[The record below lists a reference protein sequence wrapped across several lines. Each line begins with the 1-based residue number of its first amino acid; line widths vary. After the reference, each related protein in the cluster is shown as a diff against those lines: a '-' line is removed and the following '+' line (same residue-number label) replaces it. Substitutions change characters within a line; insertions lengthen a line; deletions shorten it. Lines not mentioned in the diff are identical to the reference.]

1 MKLFSQILL
10 ILGALV
16 VFSGCSETQESE
28 TSSVELKVTAEKPDN
43 FESLPLVEKI
53 EFHIENDQYDDALNL
68 LRPLD
73 ESDQQIK
80 ELLIATHMT
89 YGLNL
94 TYGSLT
100 DQRTRMP
107 EALRQFRRVLE
118 LDPSNS
124 SAQAEIDQIEGI
136 YRSMNREIP
145 QGVAE

>member
-1 MKLFSQILL
+1 MKLFLKILL
-10 ILGALV
+10 IVAVVVALT
-16 VFSGCSETQESE
+16 GCAEQPESDIP
-28 TSSVELKVTAEKPDN
+28 TVEPKVIMEKPDN
-43 FESLPLVEKI
+43 FESLSLAEKI
-53 EFHIENDQYDDALNL
+53 EFYIQNDQYPAALNL

-73 ESDQQIK
+73 ENDQQIK

-118 LDPSNS
+118 LDSTNTA
-124 SAQAEIDQIEGI
+124 AQAEIDQIEGI
-136 YRSMNREIP
+136 YRSLNREIP

>member
-73 ESDQQIK
+73 ENDQQIK

-107 EALRQFRRVLE
+107 EALRQLRRVLE
-118 LDPSNS
+118 LDPSNT

>member
-1 MKLFSQILL
+1 MKLFSQIVL

-73 ESDQQIK
+73 ENDQQIK

-107 EALRQFRRVLE
+107 EALRQLRRVLE
-118 LDPSNS
+118 LDPSNT

>member
-28 TSSVELKVTAEKPDN
+28 TSSVELKVTVEKPDN

-73 ESDQQIK
+73 ENDQQIK

-118 LDPSNS
+118 LDPSNT

-136 YRSMNREIP
+136 YLSMNREIP

>member
-1 MKLFSQILL
+1 M
-10 ILGALV
+10 
-16 VFSGCSETQESE
+16 
-28 TSSVELKVTAEKPDN
+28 
-43 FESLPLVEKI
+43 EKI

-73 ESDQQIK
+73 ENDQQIK

-118 LDPSNS
+118 LDPSNT

>member
-68 LRPLD
+68 LRPFD
-73 ESDQQIK
+73 ENDQQIK

-118 LDPSNS
+118 LDPSNTA
-124 SAQAEIDQIEGI
+124 AQAEIDQIEGI

>member
-73 ESDQQIK
+73 ENDQQIK

-107 EALRQFRRVLE
+107 EALRQLRRVLE
-118 LDPSNS
+118 LDPSNT
-124 SAQAEIDQIEGI
+124 SAQAEIDQIESI

>member
-28 TSSVELKVTAEKPDN
+28 TSSVELKVTVEKPDN

-73 ESDQQIK
+73 ENDKQIK

-118 LDPSNS
+118 LDPSNT

>member
-28 TSSVELKVTAEKPDN
+28 TSSVELKVTVEKPDN

-53 EFHIENDQYDDALNL
+53 KFHIENDQYDDALNL

-73 ESDQQIK
+73 ENDQQIK

-118 LDPSNS
+118 LDPSNT

>member
-1 MKLFSQILL
+1 MKLFSQKLL

>member
-28 TSSVELKVTAEKPDN
+28 TSSVELKVTVEKPDN

-73 ESDQQIK
+73 ENDQQIK

-118 LDPSNS
+118 LDPSNT

>member
-1 MKLFSQILL
+1 MKLFIKILL
-10 ILGALV
+10 IVAVVVALT
-16 VFSGCSETQESE
+16 GCAEKPESDIP
-28 TSSVELKVTAEKPDN
+28 TVEPKVILEKPDN
-43 FESLPLVEKI
+43 FESLSLPEKI
-53 EFHIENDQYDDALNL
+53 EFYIQNDQYPAALNL

-73 ESDQQIK
+73 EDEQQVK

-89 YGLNL
+89 YGLTL

-118 LDPSNS
+118 LDSTNTA
-124 SAQAEIDQIEGI
+124 AQAEIDQIEGI
-136 YRSMNREIP
+136 YRSLNREIP

>member
-16 VFSGCSETQESE
+16 VFSDCSETQESE

-73 ESDQQIK
+73 ENDQQIK

-107 EALRQFRRVLE
+107 EALRQLRRVLE
-118 LDPSNS
+118 LDPSNT
-124 SAQAEIDQIEGI
+124 SAQAEIDQIESI

>member
-28 TSSVELKVTAEKPDN
+28 TSSVELKVTVEKPDN

-73 ESDQQIK
+73 ENDQQIK

-118 LDPSNS
+118 LDPSNT

-136 YRSMNREIP
+136 YRSMNREIQ

>member
-73 ESDQQIK
+73 ENDQQIK

-118 LDPSNS
+118 LDPSNT

-136 YRSMNREIP
+136 YLSMNREIP

>member
-1 MKLFSQILL
+1 MKLFSQIVL

-73 ESDQQIK
+73 ENDQQIK

-107 EALRQFRRVLE
+107 EALRQLRRVLE
-118 LDPSNS
+118 LDPSNT
-124 SAQAEIDQIEGI
+124 SAQAEIDQIESI

>member
-1 MKLFSQILL
+1 M
-10 ILGALV
+10 

-28 TSSVELKVTAEKPDN
+28 TSSVELKVTVEKPDN

-73 ESDQQIK
+73 ENDQQIK

-118 LDPSNS
+118 LDPSNT

>member
-73 ESDQQIK
+73 ENDQQIK

-118 LDPSNS
+118 LDPSNT

>member
-73 ESDQQIK
+73 ENDQQIK

-118 LDPSNS
+118 LDPSNTA
-124 SAQAEIDQIEGI
+124 AQAEIDQIEGI

>member
-10 ILGALV
+10 IVGALV

-73 ESDQQIK
+73 ENDQQIK

-107 EALRQFRRVLE
+107 EALRQLRRVLE
-118 LDPSNS
+118 LDPSNT
-124 SAQAEIDQIEGI
+124 SAQAEIDQIESI